1 MRQPSP
7 GSNRPEPE
15 TPQESIGRRYAKAA
29 GSEFAS
35 LGIAMGVAIA
45 LLGIG
50 GNWLDNRLGT
60 APLFVLLGVF
70 TGFAGGC
77 WSMFGRLAAQR
88 ERSAA
93 GNDADRETDRD
104 AERSG

>member
-1 MRQPSP
+1 MHQPPP
-7 GSNRPEPE
+7 GSTNRPEPE

-35 LGIAMGVAIA
+35 LGIAMGLAIA
-45 LLGIG
+45 LLAVG

-70 TGFAGGC
+70 AGFAGGC
-77 WSMFGRLAAQR
+77 YSMFGRLAAQR
-88 ERSAA
+88 RGSEADETD
-93 GNDADRETDRD
+93 GEADRRK
-104 AERSG
+104 

>member
-1 MRQPSP
+1 MRQPPP

-15 TPQESIGRRYAKAA
+15 KTEENIGRRYAKAA

-35 LGIAMGVAIA
+35 LGIAMGVSIA
-45 LLGIG
+45 LLAVG

-70 TGFAGGC
+70 AGFAGGC
-77 WSMFGRLAAQR
+77 YSMFGRLAAQR
-88 ERSAA
+88 KRA
-93 GNDADRETDRD
+93 GAREKHRETDR
-104 AERSG
+104 GT

>member
-7 GSNRPEPE
+7 GSTNRPDPE
-15 TPQESIGRRYAKAA
+15 KPEDSIGRRYAKAA

-35 LGIAMGVAIA
+35 LGIAMGMAIA
-45 LLGIG
+45 LLAVG

-70 TGFAGGC
+70 AGFAGGC
-77 WSMFGRLAAQR
+77 YSMFGRLAAQR
-88 ERSAA
+88 ERSAGA
-93 GNDADRETDRD
+93 DADRDTDR
-104 AERSG
+104 RT

>member
-1 MRQPSP
+1 MVPERRSRRGSANSP
-7 GSNRPEPE
+7 KRE
-15 TPQESIGRRYAKAA
+15 ESGGRALRGYARAA

-45 LLGIG
+45 LLAVAGD
-50 GNWLDNRLGT
+50 WLDDRLGT

-77 WSMFGRLAAQR
+77 YSLFGRLAAGR
-88 ERSAA
+88 AA
-93 GNDADRETDRD
+93 ADADERD
-104 AERSG
+104 GSDAGA